1 MAVMHQRSC
10 VLVILILNLSC
21 FTYVGIILFS
31 GNCKVMSQKTGN
43 KLDSTMY
50 INVEDDSDIEL
61 LRIEQVKSSQVSV
74 DVRICFT
81 KTN

>member
-1 MAVMHQRSC
+1 
-10 VLVILILNLSC
+10 
-21 FTYVGIILFS
+21 
-31 GNCKVMSQKTGN
+31 MSQKTGN
-43 KLDSTMY
+43 KLDSAMY